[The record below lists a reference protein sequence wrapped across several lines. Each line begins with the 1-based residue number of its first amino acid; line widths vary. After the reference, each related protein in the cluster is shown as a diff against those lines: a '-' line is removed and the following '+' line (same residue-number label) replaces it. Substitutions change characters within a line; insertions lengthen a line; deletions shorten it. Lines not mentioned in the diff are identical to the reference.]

1 MYNVPMIQ
9 LQRDLM
15 EFLVKW
21 KNDPKKKPLIL
32 KGARQVGKSW
42 LARELGKTF
51 DNFVEINFEK
61 STDVHTFFDGN
72 IEPDKIIKNL
82 SNYLGVKIFPGS
94 TLLFLDEIQECPK
107 AILALRY
114 FYEDLPRL
122 HVISAGS
129 LLEFQ
134 LQNINVPVGR
144 VNFVYVYPLSF
155 SEYLTVSGKQDLRS
169 MLLENEFKPVPE
181 PIHKL
186 LNEEVRNYV
195 LLGGMPEVVADFLE
209 FGQFN
214 RCRDI
219 QTDLLETYRSDFQKY
234 AKKHQIKYL
243 QKVFDSVPMQLGDK
257 FKYTNVS
264 EDIKSRELGDAL
276 DMLQMAGIVYKV
288 YHSSANGIP
297 LKAESD
303 IKKFKVLFFDVGLT
317 QQLLQLD
324 YRPLLLNP
332 DFSRV
337 NNGAVAELFAGLELI
352 AYRNYKEKADLFYWH
367 REAKSSN
374 AEVDYV
380 TALAGKI
387 IPVEVKSSNTG
398 SMKSLRT
405 FMEIK
410 NRDFA
415 VKVSGFN
422 FSFFEN
428 VQSVPF
434 YALESLVKRKM

>member
-1 MYNVPMIQ
+1 MIQ
-9 LQRDLM
+9 LERDLSM
-15 EFLVKW
+15 VLGKW
-21 KNDPKKKPLIL
+21 KNDPGRKPLIL

-51 DNFVEINFEK
+51 DNFVEINFERK
-61 STDVHTFFDGN
+61 SEACAFFDGN
-72 IEPDKIIKNL
+72 IEPAGIIKNI
-82 SNYLGVKIFPGS
+82 SNYFGVKITPGA

-107 AILALRY
+107 AIMALRY
-114 FYEDLPRL
+114 FYEDLPQL

-129 LLEFQ
+129 LLEFE

-144 VNFVYVYPLSF
+144 VNFIYVYPLSF
-155 SEYLTVSGKQDLRS
+155 SEYLTVSGKHNLRT
-169 MLLENEFKPVPE
+169 MLLENKFKPVPE

-195 LLGGMPEVVADFLE
+195 LLGGMPEVIADFLE
-209 FGQFN
+209 FGQFD
-214 RCRDI
+214 RSRDI

-234 AKKHQIKYL
+234 AKKHQVKYL
-243 QKVFDSVPMQLGDK
+243 HKVFESIPLQLGDK

-276 DMLQMAGIVYKV
+276 DMLQMAGIAYKV

-303 IKKFKVLFFDVGLT
+303 IKKFKVLFFDAGLT

-324 YRPLLLNP
+324 YRPFLLNP

-337 NNGAVAELFAGLELI
+337 NNGAIAELFTGLELI
-352 AYRNYKEKADLFYWH
+352 AYRNYKEKADIFYWH

-374 AEVDYV
+374 AEVDYI
-380 TALAGKI
+380 TTLAGKI
-387 IPVEVKSSNTG
+387 VPVEVKSSTTG
-398 SMKSLRT
+398 GMKSLRT
-405 FMEIK
+405 FMQIK
-410 NRDFA
+410 NRNFA
-415 VKVSGFN
+415 IKVSGFN
-422 FSFFEN
+422 FSLFDC

-434 YALESLVKRKM
+434 YALESLVKGN